1 MQVSLVQLNTALG
14 ESMYLPYSVALL
26 QAYTERHARQPERY
40 AFGLPMVHCPD
51 VRRGAEALSEADI
64 VGFSTY
70 VWNANR
76 HRAIAR
82 ELRARNEQTLMVFG
96 GPHVPDHPEQFL
108 RENPFIDV
116 VCHGEGEQTFMD
128 IVERYPHRD
137 WGDVPGVSFF
147 DAAGR
152 FVTVPKRPRMQDL
165 SAVPSPFLEGVFVP
179 LMAANPQIT
188 WRTVWE
194 TNRG

>member
-26 QAYTERHARQPERY
+26 QAYTERHARRPERY

-108 RENPFIDV
+108 RENPIIDV
-116 VCHGEGEQTFMD
+116 VLPPNRARVIRLRQAGVTDELFWSIHELELL
-128 IVERYPHRD
+128 ERVDNGTRST
-137 WGDVPGVSFF
+137 GGT
-147 DAAGR
+147 R
-152 FVTVPKRPRMQDL
+152 
-165 SAVPSPFLEGVFVP
+165 
-179 LMAANPQIT
+179 
-188 WRTVWE
+188 
-194 TNRG
+194 

>member
-1 MQVSLVQLNTALG
+1 MIPESTVQVSLVQLNTALG

-26 QAYTERHARQPERY
+26 QAYAERHAPRPERY
-40 AFGLPMVHCPD
+40 SFGLPMVHCPD

-82 ELRARNEQTLMVFG
+82 ELRARNEQTLIVFG

-108 RENPFIDV
+108 RENPFIDIPFP
-116 VCHGEGEQTFMD
+116 GAPLGLYNGKPWFLPFAGAW
-128 IVERYPHRD
+128 YKFLD
-137 WGDVPGVSFF
+137 WVS
-147 DAAGR
+147 
-152 FVTVPKRPRMQDL
+152 
-165 SAVPSPFLEGVFVP
+165 
-179 LMAANPQIT
+179 
-188 WRTVWE
+188 
-194 TNRG
+194 

>member
-26 QAYTERHARQPERY
+26 QAYTERHARRPERY

-51 VRRGAEALSEADI
+51 VRRGADALSGADI

-82 ELRARNEQTLMVFG
+82 ELRARNEHTLIMFG
-96 GPHVPDHPEQFL
+96 GPHVPDHAEQLL
-108 RENPFIDV
+108 RENPFVDV
-116 VCHGEGEQTFMD
+116 VCHGSKGFW
-128 IVERYPHRD
+128 VGASSPR
-137 WGDVPGVSFF
+137 G
-147 DAAGR
+147 AA
-152 FVTVPKRPRMQDL
+152 VTCASRRTSSLPTRRSRAWPKR
-165 SAVPSPFLEGVFVP
+165 
-179 LMAANPQIT
+179 
-188 WRTVWE
+188 
-194 TNRG
+194 